1 MVGFARLET
10 PLCVCLRWAFTA
22 VFAFAAEQPNIL
34 FFLADDQ
41 RHDTL
46 GCAGHPIVQTP
57 MIDRLAV
64 NRVRFKY
71 ARYLDQDPV
80 YEFLHDLVSD
90 PDERVNLIADPQYGS
105 IRKRLR
111 RRTDALAAAYAKAQ
125 TH

>member
-1 MVGFARLET
+1 M
-10 PLCVCLRWAFTA
+10 
-22 VFAFAAEQPNIL
+22 
-34 FFLADDQ
+34 
-41 RHDTL
+41 
-46 GCAGHPIVQTP
+46 QTP
-57 MIDRLAV
+57 TIDRLAV

-111 RRTDALAAAYAKAQ
+111 RRTDVLAAAYAKAL
-125 TH
+125 TP